1 MSGCFYGMQVKLEG
15 VQVNVAFVHLAGVAV
30 KWLSS
35 AAAFLLS

>member
-1 MSGCFYGMQVKLEG
+1 MQVKLEG
-15 VQVNVAFVHLAGVAV
+15 VQVNAAFVHLKMAGVAV